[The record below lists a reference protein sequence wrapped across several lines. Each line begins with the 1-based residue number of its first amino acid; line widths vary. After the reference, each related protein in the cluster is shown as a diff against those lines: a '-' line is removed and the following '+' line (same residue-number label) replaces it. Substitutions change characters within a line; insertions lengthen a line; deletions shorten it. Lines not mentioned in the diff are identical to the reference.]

1 MSYYTENLHPPLVTR
16 FDFDNFIFLQ
26 NMGVINMNDT
36 IGISQI
42 LNMPIEVVRN
52 IRNNYTIYYAMF
64 IEIRDTKFLLDNSSF
79 ITKLKP

>member
-1 MSYYTENLHPPLVTR
+1 MSYYSENIHPPIVTR
-16 FDFDNFIFLQ
+16 FDFDNFVALQ
-26 NMGVINMNDT
+26 NEGVINMNDT
-36 IGISQI
+36 KGISQT

-52 IRNNYTIYYAMF
+52 IRNNYAIYYAMF